1 MVGRYKRSFNSFFLK
16 CQITVGLCQDVT
28 TKWSHKHQRQGWQH
42 PGKSAKRLNPQ
53 IDSGQSSEQ
62 SSGHCCLQWEYK
74 HTLLPDQS
82 IGYVCF
88 QLICP
93 LFKRSKSVTV
103 PVNSST
109 WSTWLWLW
117 RGHILHQATKQKRQS
132 NPNQI
137 ILPLYNRTP
146 NPAFVLGDNKVGN
159 WTQKNQWHWNNHL
172 IFSDYSCS
180 SECKAWTECGFSQ
193 MQTKELASQT

>member
-1 MVGRYKRSFNSFFLK
+1 MKALIKLSDWWWDGTKEALTLFFFK

-109 WSTWLWLW
+109 WSTWLWLFRLW
-117 RGHILHQATKQKRQS
+117 PHLTSGHRTKKAEQS
-132 NPNQI
+132 KPN
-137 ILPLYNRTP
+137 
-146 NPAFVLGDNKVGN
+146 NPAFV
-159 WTQKNQWHWNNHL
+159 
-172 IFSDYSCS
+172 
-180 SECKAWTECGFSQ
+180 
-193 MQTKELASQT
+193 